1 MRPHA
6 EPAKLRTKHG
16 QHGDNDRKGQR
27 PPESPREIFQ
37 LRIIVLQAGHERLKR
52 HAALWAASRMILSN
66 LGVHRTGINCARSYL
81 LESCFVLVFLTGEFF
96 GITLERFRALGAT
109 KIETL
114 AFMLNLIYGVFR
126 HWHTAH
132 RIGELQAGGGLRH
145 VVVVRFRLVVRH
157 GDKNLPRV

>member
-1 MRPHA
+1 FDPCLGAHA
-6 EPAKLRTKHG
+6 EPAKLRAEHG
-16 QHGDNDRKGQR
+16 QHGHNDRKGQR

-37 LRIIVLQAGHERLKR
+37 PGIVVFQAGHQWLER
-52 HAALWAASRMILSN
+52 HATLRTVSWTILSN
-66 LGVHRTGINCARSYL
+66 LRVHRTGINCARSYL

-109 KIETL
+109 KIQTL

-132 RIGELQAGGGLRH
+132 RIG
-145 VVVVRFRLVVRH
+145 
-157 GDKNLPRV
+157 